1 MSLLDTINNYDHKSI
16 AFIKAGLGGYTMLFK
31 NGEKKQG
38 NDLITDE
45 VINIIKKSGIP
56 AIDLTKLDKSLIDL
70 AAFELPMAAIYPD
83 PPPYGSLSKAPIE
96 VCGNLAM
103 MIGANTY
110 NIVKLD
116 LPQEIFRKS
125 TEKEMAMFKAFFAND
140 SSAMLDTVLKKES
153 LSILEM
159 PSVDENGDLSDAVSL
174 ANYTLSEYYKINQ
187 ESIHLLSKYENV
199 PVNKRLKSKPGEGMD
214 LFNQHL
220 TKNAQTQA
228 VLEVYGVVA
237 YEAALQK
244 NGNFSSDELASRIYG
259 RLSEMANFH
268 MDRPRHA
275 SYDHPLSFHSD
286 ACVDIYVKFANEASD
301 RLSIRKSP
309 DKDLIF

>member
-1 MSLLDTINNYDHKSI
+1 MSLLDTINNYDPKSI

-45 VINIIKKSGIP
+45 AISIIKENGIP
-56 AIDLTKLDKSLIDL
+56 AIDLTKLDKSLIDM

-103 MIGANTY
+103 MIGAHTY

-116 LPQEIFRKS
+116 LPQELFRKS

-140 SSAMLDTVLKKES
+140 PSAMLDTVLKKES
-153 LSILEM
+153 LSIVEL
-159 PSVDENGDLSDAVSL
+159 PSIDEDGDLSDAL
-174 ANYTLSEYYKINQ
+174 ILGDYALSEYSKINQ
-187 ESIHLLSKYENV
+187 ESIAILSKYENI
-199 PVNKRLKSKPGEGMD
+199 PVNNRLKSKPGEGMD

-228 VLEVYGVVA
+228 ILEIYGVIA
-237 YEAALQK
+237 YEAILQK
-244 NGNFSSDELASRIYG
+244 NGNFSSDELASRIYS

-268 MDRPRHA
+268 LDRPRHA

-286 ACVDIYVKFANEASD
+286 ACVDIYVKFSNEAAD
-301 RLSIRKSP
+301 RFSISKSP
-309 DKDLIF
+309 DKELIF